1 MFHDTFYQ
9 NKYTFTLNSITNI
22 SLQAHPT
29 PPWRPAVI
37 IKL

>member
-22 SLQAHPT
+22 SLQSSQSPLA
-29 PPWRPAVI
+29 AQ
-37 IKL
+37 